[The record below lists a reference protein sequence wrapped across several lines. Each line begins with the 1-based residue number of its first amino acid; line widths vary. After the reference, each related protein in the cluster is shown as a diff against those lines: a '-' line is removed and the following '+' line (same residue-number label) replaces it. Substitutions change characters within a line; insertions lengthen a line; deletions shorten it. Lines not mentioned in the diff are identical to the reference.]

1 MLCTVIGAAG
11 PLGYHGAMLLADL
24 PRLPVTAV
32 LPALCAALA
41 AGRDVVLEAP
51 PGAGKTTLVPLALLE
66 EDWLAG
72 QTVLLVQPRRVAARA
87 AAARMAELL
96 GEQLGD
102 RVGYRIRLENRVGPA
117 TRVEVITEGILT
129 RRLQRDPALG
139 GVGLVIFDEFHERNL
154 DSELGL
160 ALALQGRTLFREV
173 PPLRLLVMSATL
185 QGVPVAGLLADPA
198 LLQSDGRQYPV
209 QVRHGAALAAGASIV
224 TPVVNAVRAAL
235 AERDGSVLV
244 FLPGQTEIRRVAR
257 ELESQ
262 LPATVALAPLYG
274 GLPLERQQIAIA
286 PCPQGRR
293 KVVLATNIA
302 ETSLTI
308 EGVSTVIDSGLER
321 QALFDPATGTTRL
334 ATRRVSRASATQ
346 RAGRAGRLGPGFCQ
360 RLYSEEQFQ
369 RLQEQRTPEILQSDL
384 APLALQLLAWGV
396 RDPVELAW
404 LDPPPAAAYQQGLDV
419 LALCGAAFVR
429 DDGSWQLTPHG
440 VRLSQ
445 MPLAPRLGHMLLVG
459 CDIDARETAAL
470 LAAVLV
476 ERNPLVEEGA
486 DLGATLA
493 VLLGER
499 PCPPRLQGWYRRS
512 WQQARRYAQIVSE
525 IYQPR
530 RGPLAVPAADVLGVL
545 LASAWPDRIA
555 RAREGG
561 RGGEFQLANGRG
573 ASVAAGDRLAT
584 SRWLATAEI
593 GGAQGQT
600 GDRIYSATAL
610 NPTRFEDVLAPLVT
624 LEERA
629 QWDEPGEQFVAQ
641 RQRRVGRLVLESHP
655 LEQVP
660 AEALAAALTA
670 LLRRRGL
677 QLLPW
682 TPALQQWRARV
693 QLLHRLYRDQ
703 PQNPWPD
710 LGDEALLST
719 LEHWLLPYLGQVR
732 RVQDFARLDL
742 RQILHAQ
749 LPWPLSLELERLAPE
764 RLVVPSGSSIA
775 IDYSAA
781 TPVLAVKLQEMFGC
795 AETPCIVAGRQP
807 LQIHLLS
814 PAQRPLQ
821 VTQDLATFWCNV
833 YPDVKKEMKGRY
845 PKHPWPDDPLA
856 AIPTRLTKRKPGAGP
871 AS

>member
-1 MLCTVIGAAG
+1 MSCTVIGAAC
-11 PLGYHGAMLLADL
+11 PLGYHGAMLPADL
-24 PRLPVTAV
+24 SRLPVTDV
-32 LPALCAALA
+32 LPALRAALA

-72 QTVLLVQPRRVAARA
+72 QTILLVQPRRVAARA
-87 AAARMAELL
+87 AAARMADLL
-96 GEQLGD
+96 GEQPGE

-117 TRVEVITEGILT
+117 TRIEVITEGILT

-160 ALALQGRTLFREV
+160 ALALQGRALFRED

-185 QGVPVAGLLADPA
+185 QGVPVAALLGDPA
-198 LLQSDGRQYPV
+198 LLQSEGRQYPV
-209 QVRHGAALAAGASIV
+209 QVRYGAALAPGASMV
-224 TPVVNAVRAAL
+224 TPVVHAVRAAL

-244 FLPGQTEIRRVAR
+244 FLPGQTEIRRVLR
-257 ELESQ
+257 ELGAQ
-262 LPATVALAPLYG
+262 LPPEVVLAPLYG

-286 PCPQGRR
+286 PCPEGRR

-308 EGVSTVIDSGLER
+308 EGVTTVVDSGLER
-321 QALFDPATGTTRL
+321 QALFDPTTGTTRL
-334 ATRRVSRASATQ
+334 ATRRISRASASQ
-346 RAGRAGRLGPGFCQ
+346 RAGRAGRLAPGFCQ
-360 RLYSEEQFQ
+360 RLFSEEQFQ
-369 RLQEQRTPEILQSDL
+369 RLQEQRTPEIFQSDL

-396 RDPVELAW
+396 RDPAELAW
-404 LDPPPAAAYQQGLDV
+404 LDRPPAASYQQGLDV

-445 MPLAPRLGHMLLVG
+445 MPLSPRLGHMLLMG

-470 LAAVLV
+470 LAAVLA
-476 ERNPLVEEGA
+476 ERNPLAEEGA
-486 DLGATLA
+486 DLAATLS

-499 PCPPRLQGWYRRS
+499 PCPPRQQGWYRRS

-525 IYQPR
+525 IYRPR
-530 RGPLAVPAADVLGVL
+530 RGPLAVPAVDVLGVL

-561 RGGEFQLANGRG
+561 RGAEFQLANGRG
-573 ASVAAGDRLAT
+573 ASLAAGDSLGTA
-584 SRWLATAEI
+584 RWLATAEI
-593 GGAQGQT
+593 GGAQGQA

-610 NPTRFEDVLAPLVT
+610 NPERFEDVLAPLVT

-629 QWDEPGEQFVAQ
+629 EWDEPGEQFVAQ
-641 RQRRVGRLVLESHP
+641 RQRRVGRLVLESRP
-655 LEQVP
+655 LQQLP
-660 AEALAAALTA
+660 AAALAAALTG

-682 TPALQQWRARV
+682 TPALQQLRARV
-693 QLLHRLYRDQ
+693 QLLQRLYRDQ

-710 LGDEALLST
+710 LGDQALLAT

-732 RVQDFARLDL
+732 RLQDFARLDL
-742 RQILHAQ
+742 RQILQAQ
-749 LPWPLSLELERLAPE
+749 LPWPLPLELERLAPE

-775 IDYSAA
+775 IDYCAA

-795 AETPCIVAGRQP
+795 AETPCIADGRQP

-821 VTQDLATFWCNV
+821 VTQDLATFWRDV
-833 YPDVKKEMKGRY
+833 YPQVKKEMKGRY

-856 AIPTRLTKRKPGAGP
+856 ATPTRLTKRKPGPGLAF
-871 AS
+871 

>member
-1 MLCTVIGAAG
+1 MAPFPG
-11 PLGYHGAMLLADL
+11 LGYHGAMLLADL
-24 PRLPVTAV
+24 PRLPVTDV
-32 LPALCAALA
+32 LPALRTALA

-51 PGAGKTTLVPLALLE
+51 PGAGKTTLVPLALLAE
-66 EDWLAG
+66 TWLAG
-72 QTVLLVQPRRVAARA
+72 QSILLVQPRRVAARA

-96 GEQLGD
+96 GEQPGGQ
-102 RVGYRIRLENRVGPA
+102 VGYRIRLDHKVGPA
-117 TRVEVITEGILT
+117 TRIEVITEGILT

-139 GVGLVIFDEFHERNL
+139 GVGLLIFDEFHERNL

-160 ALALQGRTLFREV
+160 ALTLQGRALFREA

-198 LLQSDGRQYPV
+198 LLHSEGRQFPV
-209 QVRHGAALAAGASIV
+209 KVFHGAALASGAS
-224 TPVVNAVRAAL
+224 VVAPTVGAIRTAL

-257 ELESQ
+257 ELAPH
-262 LPATVALAPLYG
+262 LPTDAIVAPLYG
-274 GLPLERQQIAIA
+274 GLPLERQQQAIA

-308 EGVSTVIDSGLER
+308 EGVTTVIDSGLER
-321 QALFDPATGTTRL
+321 HALFDTVTGTTRL
-334 ATRRVSRASATQ
+334 ATRRISRASAAQ

-360 RLYSEEQFQ
+360 RLFSEEQFQ

-396 RDPVELAW
+396 RDPAELAW
-404 LDPPPAAAYQQGLDV
+404 LDPPPAANYRQGLDV
-419 LALCGAAFVR
+419 LALCGAAFAR

-445 MPLAPRLGHMLLVG
+445 MPLHPRLGHMMLVG

-470 LAAVLV
+470 LAAVLA
-476 ERNPLVEEGA
+476 ERNPMADQGA
-486 DLGATLA
+486 ELGASLA
-493 VLLGER
+493 VLLGDR
-499 PCPPRLQGWYRRS
+499 PCPATLQGWYRRS
-512 WQQARRYAQIVSE
+512 RQQARRYAQIVSE

-530 RGPLAVPAADVLGVL
+530 RGPLTVAAEDVLGVL

-561 RGGEFQLANGRG
+561 RGGEFQLANGRS
-573 ASVAAGDRLAT
+573 ASLPAGDSLGT

-593 GGAQGQT
+593 GGADGDA

-610 NPTRFEDVLAPLVT
+610 NPARFEDVLAPLVT

-629 QWDEPGEQFVAQ
+629 EWDERGEQFVAQ
-641 RQRRVGRLVLESHP
+641 RQRRVGRLVLESRP

-660 AEALAAALTA
+660 PDALADALAALV
-670 LLRRRGL
+670 RRRGL

-682 TPALQQWRARV
+682 TPSLQQWRARV
-693 QLLHRLYRDQ
+693 QLLHRLLQDQ
-703 PQNPWPD
+703 PGNPWPD
-710 LGDEALLST
+710 LNDAVLLAT
-719 LEHWLLPYLGQVR
+719 LEQWLLPYLGQVR
-732 RVQDFARLDL
+732 RLQDFARLDL
-742 RQILHAQ
+742 KQILEGL
-749 LPWPLSLELERLAPE
+749 LPWPLPLELEKLAPE
-764 RLVVPSGSSIA
+764 RLVVPSGSSVA
-775 IDYSAA
+775 IDYGPA

-795 AETPCIVAGRQP
+795 AETPRIADGRQP

-821 VTQDLATFWCNV
+821 VTQDLATFWRNV
-833 YPDVKKEMKGRY
+833 YPEVKKEMKGRY

-856 AIPTRLTKRKPGAGP
+856 AAPTRFTKRAVTGSGRGL
-871 AS
+871 

>member
-1 MLCTVIGAAG
+1 MLA
-11 PLGYHGAMLLADL
+11 
-24 PRLPVTAV
+24 
-32 LPALCAALA
+32 
-41 AGRDVVLEAP
+41 
-51 PGAGKTTLVPLALLE
+51 

-72 QTVLLVQPRRVAARA
+72 QTILLVQPRRVAARA

-96 GEQLGD
+96 GEQPGG
-102 RVGYRIRLENRVGPA
+102 RVGYRIRLENKVGPA
-117 TRVEVITEGILT
+117 TRIEVITEGILT

-160 ALALQGRTLFREV
+160 ALALQGRALFRET

-198 LLQSDGRQYPV
+198 LLHSEGRQYPV
-209 QVRHGAALAAGASIV
+209 RVAHGAALAAGAS
-224 TPVVNAVRAAL
+224 VVAPTVAAIRAAL
-235 AERDGSVLV
+235 TERDGSVLV

-257 ELESQ
+257 EVTRH
-262 LPATVALAPLYG
+262 LPTDVIVAPLYG
-274 GLPLERQQIAIA
+274 GLPLERQQQAIA

-308 EGVSTVIDSGLER
+308 EGVGTVIDSGLER
-321 QALFDPATGTTRL
+321 QALFDTATGTTRL
-334 ATRRVSRASATQ
+334 ATRRISRASAAQ

-360 RLYSEEQFQ
+360 RLFSEEQFQ
-369 RLQEQRTPEILQSDL
+369 RLQELRTPEILQSDL

-396 RDPVELAW
+396 HHPAELAW
-404 LDPPPAAAYQQGLDV
+404 LDPPPPANYQQGLDV
-419 LALCGAAFVR
+419 LALCGAAFAR

-440 VRLSQ
+440 VRLAQ
-445 MPLAPRLGHMLLVG
+445 MPLHPRLGHMLLVG

-470 LAAVLV
+470 LAAVLA
-476 ERNPLVEEGA
+476 ERNPLAEEGA
-486 DLGATLA
+486 DLAVTLS

-525 IYQPR
+525 IYRPR
-530 RGPLAVPAADVLGVL
+530 RGPLAVPAEDVPGVL

-561 RGGEFQLANGRG
+561 RGGEFQLANGRS
-573 ASVAAGDRLAT
+573 ANVAAGDGLGTA
-584 SRWLATAEI
+584 RWLATAEI
-593 GGAQGQT
+593 GGTDGES

-610 NPTRFEDVLAPLVT
+610 NPARFDDVLAPLVT
-624 LEERA
+624 LEQRA
-629 QWDEPGEQFVAQ
+629 EWDDRGEQFVAQ
-641 RQRRVGRLVLESHP
+641 RQRRVGRLVLESNP
-655 LEQVP
+655 LEEVP
-660 AEALAAALTA
+660 AGALAAALAA
-670 LLRRRGL
+670 LVRRRGL

-693 QLLHRLYRDQ
+693 QLLHRLQQGQAD
-703 PQNPWPD
+703 NPWPD
-710 LGDEALLST
+710 LGDAALLAN
-719 LEHWLLPYLGQVR
+719 LEQWLLPCLGQVR
-732 RVQDFARLDL
+732 RLQDFARLDL
-742 RQILHAQ
+742 KQILQ
-749 LPWPLSLELERLAPE
+749 GLLPWPLPLELERLAPE

-775 IDYSAA
+775 IDYGPP

-795 AETPCIVAGRQP
+795 AETPRIADGRQP

-821 VTQDLATFWCNV
+821 VTQDLGTFWRNV
-833 YPDVKKEMKGRY
+833 YPEVKKEMKGRY
-845 PKHPWPDDPLA
+845 PKHLWPDDPLNA
-856 AIPTRLTKRKPGAGP
+856 VATRLTRKRAERH
-871 AS
+871 